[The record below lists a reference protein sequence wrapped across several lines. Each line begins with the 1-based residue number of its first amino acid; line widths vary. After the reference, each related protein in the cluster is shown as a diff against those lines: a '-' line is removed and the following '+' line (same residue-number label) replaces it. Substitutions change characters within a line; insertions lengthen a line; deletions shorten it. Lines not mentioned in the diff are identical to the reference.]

1 MILQMRERITD
12 LQAELAV
19 QMAVNKE
26 LKEDQVAK
34 LKENQYLT
42 KTNEFQKKKCTLYQ
56 KMVRDANE
64 KCGFE
69 LPADTEKR
77 RLMNWIEN

>member
-1 MILQMRERITD
+1 MAD
-12 LQAELAV
+12 LQAELAA

-26 LKEDQVAK
+26 LQEDQVAK
-34 LKENQYLT
+34 LKENQYLA